1 MRKKI
6 VGCVLFLSFAAFMSG
21 GCAKKSVVQP
31 EEPTPSVQTAPPARP
46 ETARPSD
53 ESTRPAPV
61 QPAPIVETPTRE
73 GMITPETPQQQGD
86 AQGSAELQNQMQKIY
101 FNFDSAALSDESR
114 SVLSKNAEVLIKQS
128 SVQIRIEG
136 NSDERGS
143 DEYNLALGERRAQ
156 AARDYLVNLGVQG
169 ERISVISYGEEKPAV
184 AGHDEAAR
192 EQNRRAEFVIVR

>member
-6 VGCVLFLSFAAFMSG
+6 VGCVLFLSFAALMSG
-21 GCAKKSVVQP
+21 GCAKKDMVKA
-31 EEPTPSVQTAPPARP
+31 EEPIPSTQTAPPAKP
-46 ETARPSD
+46 ETVRPTD

-73 GMITPETPQQQGD
+73 SIVTPETPLQQGD
-86 AQGSAELQNQMQKIY
+86 AQGSADLQNQLQKIY

-114 SVLSKNAEVLIKQS
+114 SILSKNADVLIKQS
-128 SVQIRIEG
+128 SVKIRIEG

-156 AARDYLVNLGVQG
+156 AARDYLVNLGVQP

-184 AGHDEAAR
+184 AGHDEAAW

>member
-1 MRKKI
+1 MRKRI
-6 VGCVLFLSFAAFMSG
+6 VGCVLFLSFAALMSG
-21 GCAKKSVVQP
+21 GCAKKNLVKT
-31 EEPTPSVQTAPPARP
+31 EEPTPSVQTAPPTRP
-46 ETARPSD
+46 ETVRPTD

-73 GMITPETPQQQGD
+73 GMITPETPEQQGD
-86 AQGSAELQNQMQKIY
+86 AQGSADLQNQLQKIY

-114 SVLSKNAEVLIKQS
+114 SILSKNADVLIKQT
-128 SVQIRIEG
+128 SVKIRIEG

-156 AARDYLVNLGVQG
+156 AARDYLVNLGVQP

-184 AGHDEAAR
+184 AGHDEAAW
-192 EQNRRAEFVIVR
+192 EKNRRDEFIIVQ